1 MKDTRILKGKEEAER
16 VLQKYNPNLFTEK
29 QISFLQERAKGIT
42 FREIAEKEGTS
53 KQAIHSR
60 WKEIMN
66 KL

>member
-29 QISFLQERAKGIT
+29 QISFLLERAKGIT
-42 FREIAEKEGTS
+42 FREIAEKEGIS

-60 WKEIMN
+60 WKEIMS